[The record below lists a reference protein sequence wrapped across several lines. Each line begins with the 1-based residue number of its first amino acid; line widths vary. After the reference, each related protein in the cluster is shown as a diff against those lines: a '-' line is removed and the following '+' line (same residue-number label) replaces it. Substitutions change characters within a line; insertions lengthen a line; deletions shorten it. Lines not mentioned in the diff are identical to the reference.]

1 MADLRDWGEE
11 VVVLAVMADGV
22 EEEKEKEK
30 CCEGEESSRDE
41 VETGGD
47 LFSEEEGCDSSCSRS
62 SLGTSSSAEQT
73 AAPPPVGWPLK
84 QSSVSGFEID
94 DEIKKAGEGDD
105 HDGLVGD
112 LKPKCSAT
120 AFGQLWRLEPLA
132 PEKKTM
138 WRREMEW
145 LLCVSDHIV
154 EMIPSW
160 QTFPDGTK
168 LEVMTCRPRSDL
180 YINLPALRK
189 LDNMLLEV
197 LDSFNE
203 TEFWYVDQGILA
215 PDNDGGGGSASFR
228 TLHRREDKWWLPVPR
243 LPADGLQEQT
253 RKALN
258 HKRESTSQIL
268 KAAMAINSNTL
279 SEMEVPEPY
288 LASLPKSGRAS
299 LGDLLYRFVTSDQFT
314 PECLLDCLGLS
325 SDHQVLEVA
334 NRVEASIYIW
344 RRRASAKPLLA
355 ERAETLL
362 ICLKQRFP
370 NLSQTA
376 LDTSKIQ
383 FNKDIG
389 KSILESYSRVLE
401 SLAFNIVARIDDL
414 LHVDEYCRHSD
425 QNSSSVLPPA
435 LGIMAKKKKNAAA
448 VPVSGTVP
456 YMAAYGTPLISCS
469 SRGERSPLAY
479 SKKHNNR
486 GFGVKKVLTSYLS
499 SELQKSKGSGDEA
512 ESSSY
517 LGTRFLLISRSLLD
531 FCSNSFGF
539 SVFESISDRRF
550 LCLIVDF
557 DHDSSQPV
565 LYDYLFK
572 IVLIG
577 DSGVGK
583 SNILSR
589 FTRNEFSLDSK
600 STIGVEFA
608 TKTLQI
614 EGKTVKAQIWDTAG
628 QERYRAITSAYY
640 RGAVGALLVYDITKK
655 QTFDNMQRWLHEL
668 RDHADSN
675 IVVMMAGNKS
685 DLTHLRA
692 VSESEGQEYAE
703 KEELSFL
710 ETSALGSE
718 NIEKAFQTILTEIY
732 HIMNK
737 KALAAQEAARNTAPP
752 SQGTTIDVT
761 DSSAGSSNT
770 FCCSS

>member
-112 LKPKCSAT
+112 LKPKCSEMEMMKERFAKLLLGEDMSGCGKGVCTALAISNAITNLCAT

-168 LEVMTCRPRSDL
+168 LEVLVLLNKNMFFVCVSKICFLTVVDSQVMTCRPRSDL

-512 ESSSY
+512 ESSSCPIPY
-517 LGTRFLLISRSLLD
+517 
-531 FCSNSFGF
+531 N
-539 SVFESISDRRF
+539 
-550 LCLIVDF
+550 
-557 DHDSSQPV
+557 
-565 LYDYLFK
+565 Y
-572 IVLIG
+572 
-577 DSGVGK
+577 
-583 SNILSR
+583 
-589 FTRNEFSLDSK
+589 
-600 STIGVEFA
+600 
-608 TKTLQI
+608 
-614 EGKTVKAQIWDTAG
+614 
-628 QERYRAITSAYY
+628 
-640 RGAVGALLVYDITKK
+640 
-655 QTFDNMQRWLHEL
+655 
-668 RDHADSN
+668 
-675 IVVMMAGNKS
+675 
-685 DLTHLRA
+685 
-692 VSESEGQEYAE
+692 
-703 KEELSFL
+703 
-710 ETSALGSE
+710 
-718 NIEKAFQTILTEIY
+718 
-732 HIMNK
+732 
-737 KALAAQEAARNTAPP
+737 
-752 SQGTTIDVT
+752 
-761 DSSAGSSNT
+761 
-770 FCCSS
+770 